1 MKVLD
6 YSEENLK
13 TLNHKSWEQDITN
26 LNGHKRIFTAY
37 IAKEGNW
44 WIGWVQGVAG
54 VNCMERTKKKLL
66 DSLKEELPE
75 MLELNPDVYID
86 DDPEPHFRSVR
97 IEL

>member
-13 TLNHKSWEQDITN
+13 ALGQKSWSQDIAT

-37 IAKEGNW
+37 IAKEDNW

-54 VNCMERTKKKLL
+54 VNCMARTKKQLL
-66 DSLKEELPE
+66 ASLRTELPE
-75 MLELNPDVYID
+75 MLELNPDVFID
-86 DDPEPHFRSVR
+86 NEPEPHFQAVTL
-97 IEL
+97 EL

>member
-13 TLNHKSWEQDITN
+13 KLGKKSWINDIAN

-37 IAKEGNW
+37 IAKEGRW
-44 WIGWVQGVAG
+44 WIGWVQGVGG
-54 VNCMERTKKKLL
+54 VNCQERTKKKLIE
-66 DSLKEELPE
+66 SLKAELPE
-75 MLELNPDVYID
+75 MLELNPDMFID
-86 DDPEPHFRSVR
+86 NEPQAHFLPIR

>member
-13 TLNHKSWEQDITN
+13 ALGKQSWSQDMVD

-44 WIGWVQGVAG
+44 WIGWVQGVGG

-66 DSLKEELPE
+66 DSLKAELPE
-75 MLELNPDVYID
+75 MLELNPDVFID
-86 DDPEPHFRSVR
+86 NEPEPHFRPVT